1 MDRSC
6 TDLELL
12 EVPAVGICSIFA
24 HNCYYSAESLFR
36 DVPEFQPRISLEVGM
51 RRVFD
56 SMREE
61 NRIPPPEPGGW
72 EDRIMERVK
81 KMGSQGN

>member
-1 MDRSC
+1 MRDWSC

-12 EVPAVGICSIFA
+12 EVPAVRICSNIFA
-24 HNCYYSAESLFR
+24 HNCCCSTESLFR
-36 DVPEFQPRISLEVGM
+36 DVPEFQPRISLEEGM

-61 NRIPPPEPGGW
+61 NRIPQSEPAGW
-72 EDRIMERVK
+72 EDRIMERVECR
-81 KMGSQGN
+81 